1 MKNILL
7 LTLIALGFTACNSSG
22 DGKESIALTA
32 PCNITDDTTDYQ
44 VLQSGDVVSK
54 PERLHDDAT
63 TSEPEIEVIHTEDGL
78 KKVCIKSG
86 TAVILR

>member
-7 LTLIALGFTACNSSG
+7 ITLITLGFTACNSSG
-22 DGKESIALTA
+22 DGKESIAITI
-32 PCNITDDTTDYQ
+32 PCNSTDDTSTYQ
-44 VLQSGDVVSK
+44 VLQSSDAISK
-54 PERLHDDAT
+54 SETLHEDKIS
-63 TSEPEIEVIHTEDGL
+63 SEPEVEIFHTQDGL

>member
-1 MKNILL
+1 MKNIIL

-22 DGKESIALTA
+22 DGKESISLTA
-32 PCNITDDTTDYQ
+32 KCNDTDDTTNYQ
-44 VLQSGDVVSK
+44 VLQSGDTISK
-54 PERLHDDAT
+54 PETLHDDAT
-63 TSEPEIEVIHTEDGL
+63 SSEPEVEIFHTEDGM

>member
-7 LTLIALGFTACNSSG
+7 LSLLAVGFTACGTTDSDN
-22 DGKESIALTA
+22 KEMITLTA
-32 PCNITDDTTDYQ
+32 VCNSTDDMSNYQ
-44 VLQSGDVVSK
+44 VLQSGDTLSQ
-54 PERLHDDAT
+54 EETLHQSSSA
-63 TSEPEIEVIHTEDGL
+63 EPEVEIFHTEDGL